1 MKNDE
6 KKFKQNIDEIKDKIN
21 KINIIIA
28 DKKKIYINIVNDYK
42 SVKKIFMKDDIYM
55 NQIYEILGVMNVDHI
70 LNKFKKLRQKY
81 NELSL
86 NSTFKSKEIISLNGE
101 LTDLNKTY
109 NNILEN
115 IKDKKLLEENDNKK
129 IKYND
134 KFENFTTMIE
144 KSKNIL
150 EEKYDVFKD
159 KMEIFNKCIHLIL
172 RIIDNIF
179 NSTTHSKD
187 YFTQYNDIN
196 KNRNLLIQNY
206 QEYFYDIQHNKNNF
220 YKELVNKKFL
230 KFIIFIL
237 NELNYRIKNITSDI
251 HSFIYKKEK
260 KIESKKNL
268 GEKNSDNSDI
278 ELNTNNNLYIFPF
291 NTKKFKN
298 IYINELKIQKEKI
311 EEKKKFYEGTDKNCI
326 KSNNS
331 IDKNDPYYLPSIDRD
346 ILPRNRSMDS
356 ISTKDFLYNYY
367 LHYKKTILNNKMK
380 YRNVGGSTNS
390 FSIIKKIILIMNL
403 IHHQI
408 FLIAQSKPNIM
419 IVIIIILI

>member
-1 MKNDE
+1 
-6 KKFKQNIDEIKDKIN
+6 
-21 KINIIIA
+21 
-28 DKKKIYINIVNDYK
+28 
-42 SVKKIFMKDDIYM
+42 MKDDIYM
-55 NQIYEILGVMNVDHI
+55 NQIYEILGVMNVDLI

-129 IKYND
+129 IKFND

-172 RIIDNIF
+172 RTIDNIF

-196 KNRNLLIQNY
+196 KNRNLLIQSY

-220 YKELVNKKFL
+220 YKEIVNTKFL

-260 KIESKKNL
+260 KFESKKNL
-268 GEKNSDNSDI
+268 GENNSENSNI

-311 EEKKKFYEGTDKNCI
+311 EEKKSF
-326 KSNNS
+326 
-331 IDKNDPYYLPSIDRD
+331 
-346 ILPRNRSMDS
+346 
-356 ISTKDFLYNYY
+356 
-367 LHYKKTILNNKMK
+367 MK
-380 YRNVGGSTNS
+380 
-390 FSIIKKIILIMNL
+390 
-403 IHHQI
+403 
-408 FLIAQSKPNIM
+408 
-419 IVIIIILI
+419 